1 MREKRKH
8 YLFLYLQ
15 ENWNSLSLYV
25 LTFIIAKHSKET
37 KTSFI
42 LLLIKYI
49 EDISL
54 NLFSSDAH
62 FNISDIRKVYISR
75 QDWWLGGHKIVS
87 SIFSELNADFM

>member
-15 ENWNSLSLYV
+15 ENWNLLSLYV
-25 LTFIIAKHSKET
+25 LTFIIAKQSKET

-62 FNISDIRKVYISR
+62 FNISDIRKVYTSR

>member
-1 MREKRKH
+1 MYIYRKI
-8 YLFLYLQ
+8 
-15 ENWNSLSLYV
+15 EICCLYV
-25 LTFIIAKHSKET
+25 LTFIIAKQRKET

-62 FNISDIRKVYISR
+62 FNISDIRKVYTSR
-75 QDWWLGGHKIVS
+75 QDWRLGGLKIIS
-87 SIFSELNADFM
+87 NIFSELNADFM

>member
-15 ENWNSLSLYV
+15 ENWNSLFVCSH
-25 LTFIIAKHSKET
+25 FHNC

-54 NLFSSDAH
+54 NLLSSDAH
-62 FNISDIRKVYISR
+62 FNISDIRKVYTSR

>member
-25 LTFIIAKHSKET
+25 LTFIIAKQSKET

-62 FNISDIRKVYISR
+62 FNISDIRKVYTSR